1 MLREFRMVMY
11 TELYLTW
18 TTDRTYCTHR
28 EACSA
33 LGAAG
38 MAGGLGERG
47 YEDVYGRVPLLLA

>member
-1 MLREFRMVMY
+1 MVMY